1 MRAFGIATFL
11 LGGIV
16 ATLLITHYGLKSV
29 ATALSALGCSGFA
42 IILVFHLVLVVL
54 MGLAWWLLGSDRPDA
69 RWYRFVWGRLIRD
82 GASEVLPFSQIGGFV
97 AGARAATV
105 SGMSGS
111 FAAASTVVDLTMELI
126 GQLAYTALGVSLLA
140 WLEPGNRV
148 VGPVTFGLAGMT
160 GAALVFLLVQAPG
173 AGLVEQIGLRLSSQ
187 WLGETLSS
195 SHGVQTEIHRIHG
208 RRRHLAISTAIHLLC
223 WLLSGIEAWLTLHLM
238 GIHISATAA
247 IVIDSLIYGIRSF
260 AFLVPNAL
268 GVQEA
273 AYVLL
278 GAVFG
283 MPPSGALALSLARRG
298 RDIALGTPV
307 LLLWQ
312 LAEGG
317 RAFSPDF
324 RSPRLGIR

>member
-1 MRAFGIATFL
+1 MKAFGITTFL
-11 LGGIV
+11 LGGIG
-16 ATLLITHYGLKSV
+16 ATLLIAHYGLGPVVS
-29 ATALSALGCSGFA
+29 ALTALGWSGFA
-42 IILVFHLVLVVL
+42 IILAFHLVLVVL
-54 MGLAWWLLGSDRPDA
+54 MGLAWWLLGDDRVDA

-97 AGARAATV
+97 AGARAATI
-105 SGMSGS
+105 SGVNGS
-111 FAAASTVVDLTMELI
+111 FAAASKVVDLTMELM
-126 GQLAYTALGVSLLA
+126 GQLIYTALGLCLLA

-148 VGPVTFGLAGMT
+148 VGPVALGLGGMT
-160 GAALVFLLVQAPG
+160 AAAIVFLLVQARG
-173 AGLVEQIGLRLSSQ
+173 AGLVEQIGVRLSGQ

-195 SHGVQTEIHRIHG
+195 SRSMQTEIHRIHS
-208 RRRHLAISTAIHLLC
+208 RRRHLAISAAVHLLC
-223 WLLSGIEAWLTLHLM
+223 WLLSGIEAWLTLRLM
-238 GIHISATAA
+238 SVPISATAA

-278 GAVFG
+278 GAVFSVS
-283 MPPSGALALSLARRG
+283 PSSALALSLTRRG

-317 RAFSPDF
+317 RVLSPVS
-324 RSPRLGIR
+324 RRQG